1 MKRIKQVFASA
12 LCVATTISIVLDAH
26 AGGSWT
32 AEFAPDGERD
42 RGPEV
47 RAALRDG
54 ARLRFAPGRYRFS
67 VASMP
72 RRTDHISNH
81 DQPKDHPIAV
91 PFVGLKDVLIHG
103 ENAVFELDGNAIA
116 MAFVDSERCKVEGV
130 TVDCLRGHTV
140 EAKIISFG
148 RGTTRVSID
157 RAAFPYK
164 IVSSKNG
171 NGNSGCLRFEDG
183 MGGTFSVASAL
194 VFDGKT
200 GELVEGTADVGV
212 WAGRLAVR
220 EEKDGV
226 LVLPK
231 DYSRIRRQVS
241 GAKPLKEGDVLAFR
255 NWGRENPA
263 IFLYRA
269 KDTAL
274 TNVAV
279 RSSCGMGLLAQRSEN
294 ISFSGGMY
302 PAPGRFASTSAD
314 ATHFSNCKGRIVVSA
329 SRFEGMMDDAINVH
343 STCLAI
349 EEKLDARRLRC
360 RYRHHQSVGF
370 EVFGPGER
378 LRFVKG
384 PTLEDGP
391 VVKVSAFE
399 MRGVDEAVVTLAE
412 DAPEG
417 YGKGDA
423 VENADW
429 QPEVVFSGNIVRH
442 NRARGALFNT
452 PGRIECVGNVF
463 ERVSG
468 SAILIAGDAQG
479 WYESGACRDVLI
491 ARNVFRDNLTSSYQF
506 TKGIVSICPEVRDIA
521 RQKRR
526 YHSGIVIED
535 NVFETFDVPLLYAK
549 SVDGLVWRR
558 NRVVRNERYARRG
571 GEPFVFESCGSRTID

>member
-1 MKRIKQVFASA
+1 MKRLLIAMSLSAALSASA
-12 LCVATTISIVLDAH
+12 GKRVV
-26 AGGSWT
+26 
-32 AEFAPDGERD
+32 EFAPDGDRD

-47 RAALRDG
+47 RAALKDG

-91 PFVGLKDVLIHG
+91 PLVGLKNVRIEG
-103 ENAVFELDGNAIA
+103 EGAIFELDGNAIA
-116 MAFVDSERCKVEGV
+116 MAFVDTKRCKVEGV

-140 EAKIISFG
+140 EAKILSFG
-148 RGTTRVSID
+148 DGKTRVSID

-164 IVSSKNG
+164 IDPFTKGEKG
-171 NGNSGCLRFEDG
+171 NDNSGHLRFEDG
-183 MGGTFSVASAL
+183 MGGTFPIASAL
-194 VFDGKT
+194 AFDGKT
-200 GELVEGTADVGV
+200 GELVEGTADIGL
-212 WAGRLAVR
+212 WENCHAVR
-220 EEKDGV
+220 EESPGV
-226 LVLPK
+226 LVLPM
-231 DYSRIRRQVS
+231 DFSRIHRQVE
-241 GAKPLKEGDVLAFR
+241 GAKPLKVGDVLAFR

-269 KDTAL
+269 KDTEFSGV
-274 TNVAV
+274 TVH
-279 RSSCGMGLLAQRSEN
+279 SSCGMGLLAQRSEN
-294 ISFSGGMY
+294 IAFCGGGMH
-302 PAPGRFASTSAD
+302 PLPGRFASTSAD
-314 ATHFSNCKGRIVVSA
+314 ATHFSNCKGKIIVSGA
-329 SRFEGMMDDAINVH
+329 RFEGMADDAINVH

-349 EEKLDARRLRC
+349 EEKLDARRFRC
-360 RYRHHQSVGF
+360 RYKHHQAVGF

-378 LRFVKG
+378 LRFIKG

-423 VENADW
+423 VENADF
-429 QPEVVFSGNIVRH
+429 QPEVAFTGNKVRH

-452 PGRIECVGNVF
+452 PGRIECTGNLF

-468 SAILIAGDAQG
+468 SAILLAGDAQG
-479 WYESGACRDVLI
+479 WYESGACKNVLI
-491 ARNVFRDNLTSSYQF
+491 ARNVFRDNLTSAYQF
-506 TKGIVSICPEVRDIA
+506 TNGIISICPEVRNLDG
-521 RQKRR
+521 QKAR
-526 YHSGIVIED
+526 YHRGIVIED

-558 NRVVRNERYARRG
+558 NRVKRNSRYAKRG
-571 GEPFVFESCGSRTID
+571 GKPFTLDRCENAQIAE